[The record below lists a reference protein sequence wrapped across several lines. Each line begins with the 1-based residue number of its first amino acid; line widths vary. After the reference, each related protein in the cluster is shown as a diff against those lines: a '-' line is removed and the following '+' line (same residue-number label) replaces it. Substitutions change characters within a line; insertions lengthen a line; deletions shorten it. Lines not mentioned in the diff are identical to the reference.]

1 MSRES
6 LGRLVAF
13 GAVILL
19 LALTGCNDDD
29 SGTTALG
36 SSDDSSST
44 VGNGDNGG
52 DGAGPPPSAPPPMLC
67 AADAPSQSASETEDA
82 VAHST
87 GADGQTIDVHMSIFR
102 PALAKGECAPVI
114 IKSHGFGGS
123 RLTSL
128 SDVSDDDNATNVA
141 TRDAWRSGYFVVTF
155 DQRGFGQTGGKVRV
169 EDPDYEGQ
177 DIKAVLDYAQAN
189 LGDHLA
195 YRDGD
200 PVVGAL
206 GLSYGGGFQLI
217 GAGVDPR
224 FDAIVPAATWYALPY
239 SLDPNGVP
247 KTVWLDLL
255 TLLGTTGAKG
265 QLAPFI
271 YQGFLQAQTLGVVS
285 DDIVEELRGNGLN
298 AFCEGLRP
306 DGAGPPRV
314 DAFLVQG
321 VNDTLF
327 NMNEAVANA
336 ACLRQAGNDVRVLIQ
351 RTGHI
356 LPLFQDVMN
365 AFGFDLDPTVTC
377 NGVTY
382 DTSERMLTFL
392 DDKLR
397 GISEKRP
404 VDKNCIVQDDTHGI
418 TPAEFPVG
426 GQSYTI
432 ASRRLTTGPVVET
445 VSSVLRGLS
454 LNGDL
459 LPTIADSLRMTVGNL
474 LGTLKDLTQHPADV
488 SGLLTNDVLKL
499 LPPELLKRLTSP
511 AREITLFTASAPMTL
526 AGVPT
531 ADLTI
536 KGPPNAAPPIAF
548 VGLGVRRAGEQKVQL
563 LNDQIAPLKG
573 RGEHDQQLVGVSTRL
588 APGDSVY
595 LMVYGFH
602 YQYYAS
608 FNRIPQ
614 AISISGDVSL
624 PLTDD

>member
-1 MSRES
+1 MLTLAGCEDDYSGLAETS
-6 LGRLVAF
+6 AADNGSAVDGRDN
-13 GAVILL
+13 G
-19 LALTGCNDDD
+19 N
-29 SGTTALG
+29 
-36 SSDDSSST
+36 DSSQ
-44 VGNGDNGG
+44 
-52 DGAGPPPSAPPPMLC
+52 PEPSEPPMLC
-67 AADAPSQSASETEDA
+67 SADAPAQSASTTED
-82 VAHST
+82 VVTHST

-102 PALAKGECAPVI
+102 PDLAKGECAPVI

-128 SDVSDDDNATNVA
+128 SDVADDDNATNVA
-141 TRDAWRSGYFVVTF
+141 TRDAWRSGYYVVTF

-177 DIKAVLDYAQAN
+177 DIKAVVDYAQAN

-195 YRDGD
+195 YRQGA

-206 GLSYGGGFQLI
+206 GLSYGGGFQLV

-224 FDAIVPAATWYALPY
+224 FDAIVPAATWYGLPY

-285 DDIVEELRGNGLN
+285 DDIVDELRGNGPN

-306 DGAGPPRV
+306 DGAGAPNV

-327 NMNEAVANA
+327 NMNEAVRNA

-356 LPLFQDVMN
+356 LPLFQDVQN
-365 AFGFDLDPTVTC
+365 AFGFDLDPEVTC
-377 NGVTY
+377 GDTTY
-382 DTSERMLTFL
+382 ATSERMLTFL

-397 GISEKRP
+397 GMPEKQP
-404 VDKNCIVQDDTHGI
+404 VDDNCIVQDDSHGV

-432 ASRRLTTGPVVET
+432 ERTNLTTGPVVET
-445 VSSVLRGLS
+445 VSSVLRGLE

-459 LPTIADSLRMTVGNL
+459 LPTIADSLGMTLKNL
-474 LGTLKDLTQHPADV
+474 QGTLKDFAQDPADV

-511 AREITLFTASAPMTL
+511 AREITLFTASEPMTL

-531 ADLTI
+531 ADLTLE
-536 KGPPNAAPPIAF
+536 GPSNATAPIAF
-548 VGLGVRRAGEQKVQL
+548 VGLGVRRAGQQKVQL
-563 LNDQIAPLKG
+563 INDQIAPLKG
-573 RGEHDQQLVGVSTRL
+573 RGEYDQQLVGVSTRL

-608 FNRIPQ
+608 FNLVPQ

-624 PLTDD
+624 PLTAD